1 MTQFVTDAE
10 YAERMLRAALG
21 GEPQISDD
29 QIADLMVLAT
39 TVEVMDAVIVSKFT
53 EHNLSRAASLG
64 WQWKSGITANQYDLG
79 GGPGKTLDRSQW
91 FDHCMRMAAGF
102 ADGTFSVLGSGGN
115 VAGSGKSG
123 IGVITV
129 GSSLSQ
135 DWGE

>member
-1 MTQFVTDAE
+1 MADFVTDAE
-10 YAERMLRAALG
+10 YAERMLRTALG

-39 TVEVMDAVIVSKFT
+39 TVEVIEGVIVSKYT
-53 EHNLSRAASLG
+53 EHGLSRAASLG
-64 WQWKSGITANQYDLG
+64 
-79 GGPGKTLDRSQW
+79 SQW

-102 ADGTFSVLGSGGN
+102 ADGTFSVLGGGGN
-115 VAGSGKSG
+115 SAGSGKSG

-135 DWGE
+135 DWSD